1 MKIDI
6 SVEQLNELSKGN
18 LAQNLG
24 IEIISVVDDTIEA
37 KMPVDNRTIMPL
49 GLLHGGASAALA
61 ETLGSYG
68 SYYLINQDKE
78 RMVGLNLVSNH
89 LKGVSSGFVYAKAQI
104 VHKGRSTHFWNIEV
118 FNESGQTIN
127 RSTLTVAIL
136 LIKS

>member
-1 MKIDI
+1 
-6 SVEQLNELSKGN
+6 
-18 LAQNLG
+18 
-24 IEIISVVDDTIEA
+24 
-37 KMPVDNRTIMPL
+37 MPVDNRTIMPL

>member
-6 SVEQLNELSKGN
+6 TVEQLNELSKGN

>member
-6 SVEQLNELSKGN
+6 TVEQLNELSKGN

-24 IEIISVVDDTIEA
+24 IEIISVVDNTIEA